1 MRQVCVQGFSTWS
14 WPWTTYSQ
22 ELLLSEGPTDEL
34 LIAQLS
40 GCHLEML
47 SDPLLACM
55 PKAQAFS
62 IPWCLG
68 VALGCLL
75 LSSEGT
81 SCFLPTLNSILGMTS
96 S

>member
-14 WPWTTYSQ
+14 WPWTTCSQ

-55 PKAQAFS
+55 PKAQSFS